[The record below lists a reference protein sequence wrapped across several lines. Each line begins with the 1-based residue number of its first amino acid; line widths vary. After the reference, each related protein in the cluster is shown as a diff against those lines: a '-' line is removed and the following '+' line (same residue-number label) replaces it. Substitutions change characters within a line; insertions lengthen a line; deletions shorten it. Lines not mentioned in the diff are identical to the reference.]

1 VKYYYYNVTFVG
13 LYFSLVTQ
21 VKSESVLNEATAIEM
36 GRALIDD
43 SYGWDIQQHSHEVL
57 VEEDKN

>member
-1 VKYYYYNVTFVG
+1 MKYYNVTFIG

-21 VKSESVLNEATAIEM
+21 VHSESVLNEATAIEM

-43 SYGWDIQQHSHEVL
+43 TYGWDIQEHSHEVL
-57 VEEDKN
+57 VEEDRG

>member
-1 VKYYYYNVTFVG
+1 MKYYNVTFIG

-21 VKSESVLNEATAIEM
+21 IQSESVLNEATAIEM

-43 SYGWDIQQHSHEVL
+43 TYGWDIQEHSHEVL
-57 VEEDKN
+57 VEEDKD